1 MINCYRA
8 LTDLYDVLTDI
19 RRKPN
24 LKQILW
30 RNGISILVSRVYEIL
45 NAAFESFNVGSP
57 SCQCCKVQKYIHSLA
72 NFKGV
77 VERDVILRKNKEAR
91 NLDVVNFHDIIH
103 RAVKDSDDQI
113 LKVLKSSD
121 VSGNSI
127 MNIQPLRCLGC
138 QGTSFRKPLLH
149 CIRYSCDLWM
159 ICSASH

>member
-19 RRKPN
+19 RRNPN

-30 RNGISILVSRVYEIL
+30 RNGISILVSRVYDIL
-45 NAAFESFNVGSP
+45 NAAFNVGSLL
-57 SCQCCKVQKYIHSLA
+57 CCKVQKYNHSLA

-77 VERDVILRKNKEAR
+77 EERDLFLRKNKEAR
-91 NLDVVNFHDIIH
+91 NLDVVYFHGIIH

-149 CIRYSCDLWM
+149 CIRYFCDLWI
-159 ICSASH
+159 ICSVSH

>member
-8 LTDLYDVLTDI
+8 LTDLFDVLTDI

-24 LKQILW
+24 LKEILW

-57 SCQCCKVQKYIHSLA
+57 SCCKVQKYNHSLEI
-72 NFKGV
+72 FKGV
-77 VERDVILRKNKEAR
+77 AERDLFLRKNKEAR
-91 NLDVVNFHDIIH
+91 NLDVVYFHGIIH

-113 LKVLKSSD
+113 RKVLKSSD

-149 CIRYSCDLWM
+149 CIRYSCDLWI
-159 ICSASH
+159 ICSVSH